1 MDPPS
6 TRGHACAAIPSPA
19 TPTHIPKNPN
29 ILSIMY
35 QNSLEDVHAAVA
47 ALRDA
52 GFENYSV
59 DLIGGL
65 PGQVRGVV

>member
-1 MDPPS
+1 
-6 TRGHACAAIPSPA
+6 
-19 TPTHIPKNPN
+19 
-29 ILSIMY
+29 MY